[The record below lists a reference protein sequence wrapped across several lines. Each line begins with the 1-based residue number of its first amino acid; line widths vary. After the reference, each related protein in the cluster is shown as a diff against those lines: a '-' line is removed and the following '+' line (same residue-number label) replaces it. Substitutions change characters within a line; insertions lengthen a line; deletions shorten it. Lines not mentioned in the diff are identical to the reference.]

1 MDTPFELAYQ
11 TTKVTDSLQRFL
23 FEGAPVRGEI
33 VHLDATWRAVLE
45 RHEYPEPLRATLGEL
60 MAAAALLSATIKF
73 TGSLILQV
81 QGNGPV
87 KLIVVECTSD
97 QTMRATAKW
106 DGELPSGGLRELV
119 GDGRFV
125 ITIAPGDA
133 KQTYQGVVSLAGD
146 SVASALEHY
155 MASSEQLETRLWLAS
170 DPTQAAGMLLQKL
183 PGSSDA
189 DPDAWNRAVRLG
201 ETVTTRELLALPA
214 RQIVHRL
221 YHEEDIRVFEARV
234 VSFRCSCSRERV
246 TNMLRLLGR
255 DEVKSILQERGAVD
269 VSCEF
274 CNRRYAFDA
283 VDAEQVFAAEVVTRP
298 GATRH

>member
-1 MDTPFELAYQ
+1 M
-11 TTKVTDSLQRFL
+11 TDSLQRFL
-23 FEGAPVRGEI
+23 FEGSPVRGEI

-45 RHEYPEPLRATLGEL
+45 RHDYPEPLRAALGEL

-81 QGNGPV
+81 QGSGPV

-106 DGELPSGGLRELV
+106 DGELPQSDFRALV

-125 ITIAPGDA
+125 ITIAPGEA
-133 KQTYQGVVSLAGD
+133 KQTYQGVVSLEGG
-146 SVASALEHY
+146 SVAAALEHY

-183 PGSSDA
+183 PGSSGV
-189 DPDAWNRAVRLG
+189 DPDAWNRAVKLG
-201 ETVTTRELLALPA
+201 ETVTSQELLKLPA
-214 RQIVHRL
+214 RQIVRRL

-234 VSFRCSCSRERV
+234 MSFRCSCSLERV
-246 TNMLRLLGR
+246 TNMLRLLGH
-255 DEVKSILQERGAVD
+255 DEVRSILRERGAVD

-274 CNRRYAFDA
+274 CNRRYAFDP
-283 VDAEQVFAAEVVTRP
+283 VDAEQIFASEVMTRA
-298 GATRH
+298 GTTRH

>member
-1 MDTPFELAYQ
+1 M
-11 TTKVTDSLQRFL
+11 TDSLQRFL

-45 RHEYPEPLRATLGEL
+45 RHDYPEPLRTTLGEL

-106 DGELPSGGLRELV
+106 DGELPSGGFRALV
-119 GDGRFV
+119 GNGRFA
-125 ITIAPGDA
+125 ITIAPNDA
-133 KQTYQGVVSLAGD
+133 RQTYQGVVSLEGE
-146 SVASALEHY
+146 SVAATLEHY

-170 DPTQAAGMLLQKL
+170 DPNQAAGLLLQRL

-201 ETVTTRELLALPA
+201 ETVTTQELLGLPA

-246 TNMLRLLGR
+246 INMLRMLGR
-255 DEVKSILQERGAVD
+255 EEVRSILQERGAVD

-283 VDAEQVFAAEVVTRP
+283 VDAEQIFASEVVTRA
-298 GATRH
+298 GSTRH